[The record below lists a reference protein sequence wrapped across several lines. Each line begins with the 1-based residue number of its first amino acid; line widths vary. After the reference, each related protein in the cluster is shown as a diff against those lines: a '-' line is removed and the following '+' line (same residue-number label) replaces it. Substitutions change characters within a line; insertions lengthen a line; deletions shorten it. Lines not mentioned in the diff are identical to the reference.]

1 MQLKPLRELEVVEGE
16 YDEVIQGHIQPKNK
30 DNYIHFKLKNMSHIS
45 DPMIHLKQLF
55 PNTLALSNI
64 TFENEGLYIR
74 HKYNNKTTKLLLS
87 NFIR

>member
-1 MQLKPLRELEVVEGE
+1 M
-16 YDEVIQGHIQPKNK
+16 IQGHIQPKNK

-64 TFENEGLYIR
+64 TLKMRAFTSDTN
-74 HKYNNKTTKLLLS
+74 TTTRRP
-87 NFIR
+87 NYY

>member
-64 TFENEGLYIR
+64 KMRAFTSDTN
-74 HKYNNKTTKLLLS
+74 TTTRRP
-87 NFIR
+87 NYY